1 MKKVGL
7 ILGALLVAAMVVQ
20 PVIAGMFSIYVVY
33 QDGSPAAN
41 AYVEVWQGDN
51 RIDSGPA
58 DGNGIFSTSLREGG
72 NYHITAKA
80 PDGRTGVWDGQ
91 AYGTITVKI
100 V

>member
-1 MKKVGL
+1 MKKIAL
-7 ILGALLVAAMVVQ
+7 ILGALLITAFVIQ
-20 PVIAGMFSIYVVY
+20 PGIAGSFSIYVIY

-41 AYVEVWQGDN
+41 AYVEVWQGGGM
-51 RIDSGPA
+51 IDSGPA

-72 NYHITAKA
+72 TYHITAKA

-100 V
+100 